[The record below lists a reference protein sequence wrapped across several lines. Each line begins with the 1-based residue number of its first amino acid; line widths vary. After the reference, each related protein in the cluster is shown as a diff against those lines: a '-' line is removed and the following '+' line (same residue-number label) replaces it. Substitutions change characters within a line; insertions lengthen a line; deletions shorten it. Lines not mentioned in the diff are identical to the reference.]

1 MILGI
6 KKNFPAI
13 PSFDIKLADIQSL
26 DNIIIVGA
34 NISKEF
40 PILSIYF
47 RDAYKNNSTNIFSL
61 STYEFEENFPL
72 EKSDT
77 LNSQELENYFTVSNN
92 ESRINLEKN
101 KKILY

>member
-1 MILGI
+1 MSAQSSCEEMFLFQDFLRNKNV
-6 KKNFPAI
+6 KKIDHRSKECDFRYQNNYPII
-13 PSFDIKLADIQSL
+13 PSFDIKLVDIQSL

-47 RDAYKNNSTNIFSL
+47 RDAHKNNSTNIFSL

-72 EKSDT
+72 
-77 LNSQELENYFTVSNN
+77 
-92 ESRINLEKN
+92 R
-101 KKILY
+101 KI